1 MKDHSLHQPTASMPR
16 SKNEGPSGIPQAA
29 SGLQA
34 TIDDDRYPGSF
45 FRVPGVPMPG
55 KTTWSLAK

>member
-1 MKDHSLHQPTASMPR
+1 MSSNRQKPAVPSTA
-16 SKNEGPSGIPQAA
+16 KVDVPQHNSA
-29 SGLQA
+29 QHEVP
-34 TIDDDRYPGSF
+34 DDRYPGTF

>member
-1 MKDHSLHQPTASMPR
+1 MSSNRQQSVAKTTGKVEAPVANPDQRELPD
-16 SKNEGPSGIPQAA
+16 E
-29 SGLQA
+29 
-34 TIDDDRYPGSF
+34 RYPGTF

>member
-1 MKDHSLHQPTASMPR
+1 MSSNRQQSVVKTS
-16 SKNEGPSGIPQAA
+16 SKVEAPIVNPAQRELP
-29 SGLQA
+29 
-34 TIDDDRYPGSF
+34 DERYPGTF

>member
-1 MKDHSLHQPTASMPR
+1 MNSSSQKSDAQTSDKMAEQQLPLPR
-16 SKNEGPSGIPQAA
+16 LDVQDE
-29 SGLQA
+29 
-34 TIDDDRYPGSF
+34 RYPGTF

>member
-1 MKDHSLHQPTASMPR
+1 MSSNRQKPAVKTGDKDMSQQQSLVPTD
-16 SKNEGPSGIPQAA
+16 GQ
-29 SGLQA
+29 
-34 TIDDDRYPGSF
+34 DDRYPGTF

>member
-1 MKDHSLHQPTASMPR
+1 MSSNPQKTSVPSADKLSKQPASLSPV
-16 SKNEGPSGIPQAA
+16 NEQ
-29 SGLQA
+29 
-34 TIDDDRYPGSF
+34 DERYPGTF

>member
-1 MKDHSLHQPTASMPR
+1 MSSNRQKPAVPSTAKVDVPQHNPAQ
-16 SKNEGPSGIPQAA
+16 NE
-29 SGLQA
+29 LQ
-34 TIDDDRYPGSF
+34 DDRYPGTF

>member
-1 MKDHSLHQPTASMPR
+1 MTSNSQKQTASTGDKAIAQQQPLPR
-16 SKNEGPSGIPQAA
+16 LDEQ
-29 SGLQA
+29 
-34 TIDDDRYPGSF
+34 DDRYPGTF

>member
-1 MKDHSLHQPTASMPR
+1 MSNNSKKTVIATNRKMEVEPLNQQQP
-16 SKNEGPSGIPQAA
+16 EVQ
-29 SGLQA
+29 
-34 TIDDDRYPGSF
+34 DDRYPGTF

>member
-1 MKDHSLHQPTASMPR
+1 MSNS
-16 SKNEGPSGIPQAA
+16 SKNTVMPTSGKSVEQPLNQPNHEV
-29 SGLQA
+29 Q
-34 TIDDDRYPGSF
+34 DERYPGTF

>member
-1 MKDHSLHQPTASMPR
+1 MSSNRQQSAVLSTPKDQVPQQTAAQQ
-16 SKNEGPSGIPQAA
+16 EQ
-29 SGLQA
+29 Q
-34 TIDDDRYPGSF
+34 DDRYPGTF

>member
-1 MKDHSLHQPTASMPR
+1 MSNNSKKTVMPTSRKVEVQQLNQQHP
-16 SKNEGPSGIPQAA
+16 EVQ
-29 SGLQA
+29 
-34 TIDDDRYPGSF
+34 DERYPGTF